1 MRPGTPRLLD
11 VSCEHA
17 IGRTPYSRRDICEA
31 TDTYELVEAYP
42 DDKYLPSYLVLAAMA
57 GNAFHVLFAADV
69 SGDNVRVVTSYRPT
83 DRLGIRHEDK
93 ETATMKCLVCGAT
106 LRSTTTDLP
115 LKVNDRTIV
124 VVKKL
129 PVLQCEGC
137 IEYLIE
143 DPVMAKVDEML
154 SRVDRSIELEIVP
167 FAA

>member
-1 MRPGTPRLLD
+1 
-11 VSCEHA
+11 
-17 IGRTPYSRRDICEA
+17 
-31 TDTYELVEAYP
+31 
-42 DDKYLPSYLVLAAMA
+42 
-57 GNAFHVLFAADV
+57 
-69 SGDNVRVVTSYRPT
+69 
-83 DRLGIRHEDK
+83 
-93 ETATMKCLVCGAT
+93 MKCLVCGAT

-115 LKVNDRTIV
+115 LKVSDRTIV

-143 DPVMAKVDEML
+143 DPVMAKVDELL

>member
-1 MRPGTPRLLD
+1 
-11 VSCEHA
+11 
-17 IGRTPYSRRDICEA
+17 
-31 TDTYELVEAYP
+31 
-42 DDKYLPSYLVLAAMA
+42 
-57 GNAFHVLFAADV
+57 
-69 SGDNVRVVTSYRPT
+69 
-83 DRLGIRHEDK
+83 
-93 ETATMKCLVCGAT
+93 MKCLVCGAT